1 MAVTPGVSL
10 PRRVMVGTDRSEA
23 AEHAVRWAAAFA
35 DRFGAELYVVRVVAP
50 TPGAGTPAEPAGTVI
65 PAQDIAEHARSV
77 AGDRGHGRVVVDDD
91 PALAIVRAAEEDAID
106 VLIVGNRG
114 MAGRQ
119 HLLLGN
125 VPNRVS
131 HNARCTVIIVNTVAS
146 DGNGGHTPVRD
157 PASAGRTYRPSGMRP
172 ESEPHRFARGAT
184 IAAVFLKHGLREL
197 FGSPDDDGAV
207 GRQRQAKRLRAAFE
221 ELGPTFAKIGQ
232 LLSTRPDLFP
242 AEYVDE
248 LAQLRD
254 NVTPLAEPQV
264 VRVMEQ
270 DLGVPWED
278 VFETIDPKPLA
289 AGTIGQVHR
298 AVLAGGE
305 RVVLKVQRPDARD
318 MIEQD
323 LALLKSFTDTVGTRS
338 TVKRWVDLPAVFEHL
353 SSSLHRE
360 LDYRLEAANAERM
373 RAALAE
379 FPRLAV
385 PRVHTAYSTS
395 RLLVMQDVAGVPAA
409 AVPAGTMRKDV
420 GRQLLESFYQQ
431 ILINGF
437 FHADP
442 HPGNLMWQP
451 AEQRLYLL
459 DLGMVGDIGEDT
471 RELIILLL
479 LALWQEDSALLT
491 DVSVML
497 SGADRGRLDLEAYR
511 KDLEALMARY
521 RGASIADIQIGAM
534 LQELI
539 ELSLRHDAPLPAS
552 LALAAKSLSQLQLV
566 AAQLDPTLQPFDVAG
581 RFLTRSLVRNLIPRG
596 DLKTLVYEGQ
606 KLKHR
611 VGRVFEAVE
620 RLVGERPGEKPAVN
634 VAPASFEETVRRASR
649 PLALG
654 IAAGCA
660 MLASAVTAIAERVPE
675 WVPVIFGLAAAALTV
690 AVVRDVR
697 RPSRS

>member
-1 MAVTPGVSL
+1 
-10 PRRVMVGTDRSEA
+10 MVGTDRSEA
-23 AEHAVRWAAAFA
+23 AEQAVRWAAVFA
-35 DRFGAELYVVRVVAP
+35 DRYGAELYVVRVVAP
-50 TPGAGTPAEPAGTVI
+50 QRNAGTAPDSAEPAGTANL
-65 PAQDIAEHARSV
+65 AQDMVQHARSI

-91 PALAIVRAAEEDAID
+91 PALAMVRAAEADAID

-114 MAGRQ
+114 MAGRK

-131 HNARCTVIIVNTVAS
+131 HNARCTVIIVNTVEP
-146 DGNGGHTPVRD
+146 DGNGAHTPVRN
-157 PASAGRTYRPSGMRP
+157 PASAEKTYRPSGMNL

-184 IAAVFLKHGLREL
+184 IAAIFLKHGLKEL
-197 FGSPDDDGAV
+197 FGRPDEDGAV

-232 LLSTRPDLFP
+232 ILSTRPDLLP
-242 AEYVDE
+242 AEFVDE

-254 NVTPLAEPQV
+254 NVTPLAEQQV

-278 VFETIDPKPLA
+278 VFETIDPNPLA

-298 AVLAGGE
+298 AVLASGE
-305 RVVLKVQRPDARD
+305 KVVLKVQRPDAREL
-318 MIEQD
+318 IEQD
-323 LALLKSFTDTVGTRS
+323 LALLKSFSDTVGTRS
-338 TVKRWVDLPAVFEHL
+338 TVKRWVDVPAVFEHL

-360 LDYRLEAANAERM
+360 LDYRLEAGNAERM
-373 RAALAE
+373 RTALAG

-385 PRVHTAYSTS
+385 PAVHTAYSTS
-395 RLLVMQDVAGVPAA
+395 RLLVMQDVGGVPVAD
-409 AVPAGTMRKDV
+409 VPAGTMRKEV

-431 ILINGF
+431 IMINGF

-459 DLGMVGDIGEDT
+459 DLGMVGDVGADT

-479 LALWQEDSALLT
+479 LALWQEDSAFLT

-497 SGADRGRLDLEAYR
+497 SGADRGHLDLEAYR
-511 KDLEALMARY
+511 KELEALMARY
-521 RGASIADIQIGAM
+521 RGASIADIQIGPLLQAM
-534 LQELI
+534 I
-539 ELSLRHDAPLPAS
+539 EVSLRHRAPLPAS
-552 LALAAKSLSQLQLV
+552 LALAAKSLAQMQLV
-566 AAQLDPTLQPFDVAG
+566 AAQLDPTLEPFDVAG
-581 RFLTRSLVRNLIPRG
+581 QFLTRSLVRNVIPRG
-596 DLKTLVYEGQ
+596 DVKTLVYEAQ

-611 VGRVFEAVE
+611 VTRVFEAVE

-634 VAPASFEETVRRASR
+634 VPAASFEDTVRRASR

-654 IAAGCA
+654 FAAGFA
-660 MLASAVTAIAERVPE
+660 MLASAVTAMSERVPA
-675 WVPVIFGLAAAALTV
+675 WVPVIFGVGAAVLTV
-690 AVVRDVR
+690 ALLLDVNR
-697 RPSRS
+697 RR